1 MLVVPGG
8 GPTDLTIERL
18 NERYNFNPDT
28 HHRAC
33 AKAQDQTG
41 LMLEGLS
48 SSEKS
53 VACEDLNA
61 VLESLSNK
69 KLPILMPSRII
80 FDIEPFER
88 TWVIT
93 SDSMAAWFAWLVHC
107 NRIIV
112 LKSVDGIYSD
122 FDHIANKGKNLVSK
136 ISPNELI
143 NFNTSALDDCF
154 GPFIAKFG
162 IEAYVINAENI
173 YEIDNIING
182 NSFRGTK
189 ICKS

>member
-1 MLVVPGG
+1 MRGFTDYSIEYVIKFGGSIIENPEVCKKALNKLEDLIQDGHRMLVVPGG

-107 NRIIV
+107 
-112 LKSVDGIYSD
+112 
-122 FDHIANKGKNLVSK
+122 KNW
-136 ISPNELI
+136 N
-143 NFNTSALDDCF
+143 
-154 GPFIAKFG
+154 
-162 IEAYVINAENI
+162 
-173 YEIDNIING
+173 
-182 NSFRGTK
+182 
-189 ICKS
+189 